1 MALNLGKPLLSGEN
15 SILAS
20 LASVALVV
28 GVYNASVGPVAD
40 VHATPAGD
48 LDVRSSLSKAGWI
61 SLATVAGVALLAKDM
76 NIVICG
82 GAAIIAEEFAYRH
95 AHMSAPGTGKL
106 AQITPAAYAPAGG
119 VAVPAAG

>member
-1 MALNLGKPLLSGEN
+1 MPLDLGKPLLSGEN

-28 GVYNASVGPVAD
+28 GVYNATVGPVAD
-40 VHATPAGD
+40 VHATPTGD
-48 LDVRSSLSKAGWI
+48 LDVKTSLSKAGWI
-61 SLATVAGVALLAKDM
+61 SLAAVAGVVLLSKDL
-76 NIVICG
+76 NLGIFG
-82 GAAIIAEEFAYRH
+82 GGAIIAEEFIYRH